1 MITNI
6 NINEFVNEMKS
17 TSSLNEKKVIIDSIK
32 NNKFITKA
40 LNYALDPYKKYYIT
54 SKTCKKMSHI
64 CDEDCGFVDLFELF
78 YNDPKLSEIL
88 SEKIETSLEAEIIE
102 LNSRKK
108 IILNKLDD
116 LLLETFQ
123 TTGILIDEQKLV
135 NGEEGCLCNIDL
147 EYIQNGAK
155 QGLFDL
161 DTVDVKS
168 QEKIGYRLN
177 QIFKFL
183 EN

>member
-1 MITNI
+1 MGVVRRFIWSFFIVSTEKELAEVIDKTQNSDLKYSDDGNKIILKKLQELGYDKI
-6 NINEFVNEMKS
+6 NKQN
-17 TSSLNEKKVIIDSIK
+17 
-32 NNKFITKA
+32 
-40 LNYALDPYKKYYIT
+40 
-54 SKTCKKMSHI
+54 
-64 CDEDCGFVDLFELF
+64 LFELF
-78 YNDPKLSEIL
+78 YNDPKLSEML
-88 SEKIETSLEAEIIE
+88 SEKIETSLEDEIIE

-123 TTGILIDEQKLV
+123 TTGILIDEQKLI

-147 EYIQNGAK
+147 EYIENGAK

-161 DTVDVKS
+161 DTVDAKS